1 MSGNQG
7 ISRDSL
13 AKMGLDTQIAVF
25 RSLSP
30 TNKLRIFK
38 EKIDLLLNDQSISE
52 TDKDHLTL
60 LKNYVTEAVYDDS
73 ADVNPDSVL
82 VNWQLDA
89 YNVLAWDSLKMYT
102 YVETWLTEPEIRGFY
117 NLEHTYVKND
127 CVCNSRFACN
137 LGFSS
142 CNEGGCATTNDGCGI
157 VGSNPCKGTCAH
169 FTE

>member
-82 VNWQLDA
+82 VNWQLDV

-102 YVETWLTEPEIRGFY
+102 YVETWLTEPEIRVFY

-127 CVCNSRFACN
+127 CVYNSRFACN

-142 CNEGGCATTNDGCGI
+142 CNEGGCDTTNDGCGI